1 MHKDS
6 LNRTTETIAHRHVR
20 MFNQGMQG
28 ICDSARFDPKTEEL
42 FLRSKPII
50 WSQNAELKGLE
61 MKISMQDSS
70 LKQIEI
76 IDQASAVMEIDSGK
90 YYNQLAGRNMTAYFE
105 NNELVKAEAKG
116 NAWTIFYPEEEKKT
130 DTSLV
135 KIRKGMNRLFA
146 SDLLVALD
154 SGEVKSITYF
164 DKPDG
169 IFYPMN
175 QIKAEEQFIKGFSWN
190 PMLRPKSPYEIRK
203 DY

>member
-1 MHKDS
+1 
-6 LNRTTETIAHRHVR
+6 
-20 MFNQGMQG
+20 
-28 ICDSARFDPKTEEL
+28 
-42 FLRSKPII
+42 
-50 WSQNAELKGLE
+50 

-90 YYNQLAGRNMTAYFE
+90 YYNQLAGRTMTAYFV
-105 NNELVKAEAKG
+105 NNELIKADAKG

-146 SDLLVALD
+146 SDLLVELD
-154 SGEVKSITYF
+154 SGEVKSITYY

-175 QIKAEEQFIKGFSWN
+175 QIKPEEQFIKGFSWN
-190 PMLRPKSPYEIRK
+190 PLLKPKDPYSLRK